1 MKRTKHLFLT
11 VLSVSAALCS
21 CNKQAE
27 TPAIT
32 GTERVPLNLCAMPDV
47 ASFSTKASTEM
58 TNEQTLANVVFMVYN
73 ADGTLDAMSN
83 ESGKS
88 TTTLN
93 VTKAAGKTLIAI
105 ANPSAAIGSQYPTV
119 GLMDNLKTESL
130 TNVFKTPTKGHV
142 MIGREEDYDLSGKI
156 EEAVEIPVKRLI
168 SKVSIEKIT
177 NSLDPGLGDI
187 TVKEVFLANAPM
199 SAYYFKTDP
208 TYEWAHL
215 GGKNLTSEPMLRS
228 TMEVSVPNGQSSTA
242 VQSYF
247 YCYPNTCTE
256 DNPGAEGTEVSR
268 YTRLVVK
275 AEVMDTVYY
284 YPISINSFTT
294 TKAMASNMH
303 YKIKELTIKHVG
315 GYNPDIPIQLEA
327 IAFEV
332 SVTPWETTELT
343 PEI

>member
-1 MKRTKHLFLT
+1 M
-11 VLSVSAALCS
+11 LSVSAALCS
-21 CNKQAE
+21 CKKQSEAPVVQE
-27 TPAIT
+27 S
-32 GTERVPLNLCAMPDV
+32 ERVPLNFCAAPEGLEYG
-47 ASFSTKASTEM
+47 TKASTEM

-93 VTKAAGKTLIAI
+93 VTKADGKTLVAI
-105 ANPSAAIGSQYPTV
+105 ANPSATIGSQYPTV
-119 GLMDNLKTESL
+119 DLMDDLKTESL
-130 TNVFKTPTKGHV
+130 TQVFQAPTKGHV
-142 MIGREEDYDLSGKI
+142 MIGREEGYDLSGEI
-156 EEAVEIPVKRLI
+156 EGSVEIPVKRLI

-177 NSLDPGLGDI
+177 NSLAPGLGNI
-187 TVKEVFLANAPM
+187 VIKEIFLANAPM

-215 GGKNLTSEPMLRS
+215 NGKNLTTEPMLRS
-228 TMEVSVPNGQSSTA
+228 TMDVIVPNGQSSTD

-247 YCYPNTCTE
+247 YCYPNTCKE
-256 DNPGAEGTEVSR
+256 DNPGAQGAAASR

-275 AEVMDTVYY
+275 AEILGTEYF
-284 YPISINSFTT
+284 YPVSINSFTA
-294 TKAMASNMH
+294 TKTMTSNMH

-315 GYNPDIPIQLEA
+315 GNDPDVPIQLEA
-327 IAFEV
+327 VGFEV
-332 SVTPWETTELT
+332 SVTPWETTELS